1 MNPKV
6 SGIAFCS
13 VPVRGNKTSYWS
25 EKTVTSCATI
35 CQWGCL
41 LNCTAVHSQLS
52 YSQLQNCFCWEGCV
66 WQLVDCLR
74 SWEVFVAVSP
84 LTSCFYCGWDRVSK
98 DRLGILVLY
107 PDCVSLSSITQ
118 PCPTFCDPMDYS
130 TSGFPVH
137 HQHPKLTQ
145 THVHWVGDGCP
156 SNISSS
162 VSPFSFCLQS
172 IPASGSFPVSQ
183 LFASGG

>member
-1 MNPKV
+1 M
-6 SGIAFCS
+6 
-13 VPVRGNKTSYWS
+13 
-25 EKTVTSCATI
+25 
-35 CQWGCL
+35 
-41 LNCTAVHSQLS
+41 
-52 YSQLQNCFCWEGCV
+52 
-66 WQLVDCLR
+66 
-74 SWEVFVAVSP
+74 AVSP

-145 THVHWVGDGCP
+145 THVHRVGDAIQLSHP
-156 SNISSS
+156 LSAP
-162 VSPFSFCLQS
+162 SPFAFSRSQRQGLFQC
-172 IPASGSFPVSQ
+172 Q
-183 LFASGG
+183 LFASGGQRIGASASASVLPVTIQG